1 MNLWHPQDSVEAA
14 ALRTSG
20 HGHLVGEAYI
30 RNSFLPEISRSVP
43 LFVAKQRSTVYFF
56 RVFRAVSHTHT
67 HMFNIYIQKTCKY
80 ESQSKH
86 WVQHGNPFKIWC
98 CHVAF
103 ANGDTFLGELSN
115 LGDHMTWPFICN
127 GYCYTKYQG
136 KERAKHIHP
145 TTIYIYIIIYW
156 YGAYMRTCSICNLF
170 VASFARTHC
179 PTSLLPSNT
188 FSPRRP
194 TLR

>member
-1 MNLWHPQDSVEAA
+1 MTPARLRGSSCTTRLLWFHKVTDIWWDRHKLHQKQLS
-14 ALRTSG
+14 S
-20 HGHLVGEAYI
+20 
-30 RNSFLPEISRSVP
+30 RN
-43 LFVAKQRSTVYFF
+43 QRLCSIVRCETEKHCLLLLGL
-56 RVFRAVSHTHT
+56 RAVSHT

-86 WVQHGNPFKIWC
+86 WVQHGNPIKIWC

-145 TTIYIYIIIYW
+145 TTI
-156 YGAYMRTCSICNLF
+156 
-170 VASFARTHC
+170 
-179 PTSLLPSNT
+179 
-188 FSPRRP
+188 
-194 TLR
+194 